1 MCVCVCL
8 CVINYHYANFL
19 PSKLKLCFLTF
30 FLRQP
35 EEMTTN
41 TVAWQSAGI
50 LLDHSRNTDHP
61 LLFNE
66 LLSALPSLIQIWP
79 GKKKKKRLEEQ
90 KISVGVWIQP
100 VLTTSHFLSM
110 PLITFRTLISWILL
124 CLGPCTVSIYIF
136 FLTFSEEPYK

>member
-79 GKKKKKRLEEQ
+79 GKKKKKKAGRTEDQCRSLNPACSDYLSFSFYASYY
-90 KISVGVWIQP
+90 IP
-100 VLTTSHFLSM
+100 HFDFLNTAVPRAVYSIN
-110 PLITFRTLISWILL
+110 LYLL
-124 CLGPCTVSIYIF
+124 LNLLWGAI
-136 FLTFSEEPYK
+136 